1 MKKVFSDP
9 AIKFFISVVGI
20 VVIFIVLKELQHIFI
35 PLVIAYF
42 LFFVFEPLNKFL
54 INKKIPSGLAIL
66 TDLVI
71 IVGVFWAISRVIL
84 DSFSRLGQ
92 ELPAYQEKLDSIV
105 IRTAQSFGLN
115 DAMFSEFNFQT
126 ILKDLDYGGIAS
138 GFFSSTLSLFSTVF
152 FVLFFFI
159 FVSTGHKNI
168 IEAIKK
174 RFVERNVKSSIK
186 ELKKKRKPEI
196 DSQLEGRSRS
206 DFEQLKQSKEEKIEG
221 TFKNITQQIQGYIAA
236 KFLISLLTGSLV
248 GVILWLFGVDF
259 AIVWAVLT
267 FLLNF
272 IPNIGS
278 VIAVILP
285 ALMTL
290 VQFESFGYTLLVS
303 LIIVGV
309 QNIIGNIIEPKI
321 MGNRLGLNPLVILL
335 SLLVWGYIWGIVG
348 MFLSVPLTAIV
359 KIAISN
365 SNSKNMNFLS
375 DLMGN

>member
-186 ELKKKRKPEI
+186 ELKKKRKPEV
-196 DSQLEGRSRS
+196 DSQVEGRSKS

-221 TFKNITQQIQGYIAA
+221 AFKNITQQIQGYIAA

-335 SLLVWGYIWGIVG
+335 SLLVWGYIWGIMG

>member
-9 AIKFFISVVGI
+9 GIKFFISVVGI

-66 TDLVI
+66 ADLVI

-84 DSFSRLGQ
+84 DSFSRLGE

-196 DSQLEGRSRS
+196 DSSVESRSNS

-303 LIIVGV
+303 LIIVAV

-335 SLLVWGYIWGIVG
+335 SLLVWGYIWGIMG

>member
-9 AIKFFISVVGI
+9 GIKFFISVVGI

-54 INKKIPSGLAIL
+54 INKKIPSLLAIL

-92 ELPAYQEKLDSIV
+92 ELPAYQEKLNSIV

-115 DAMFSEFNFQT
+115 DSMFSEFNFQT

-168 IEAIKK
+168 LEAIKK
-174 RFVERNVKSSIK
+174 RFVEKNVKSSIK
-186 ELKKKRKPEI
+186 ELKKKREPEI
-196 DSQLEGRSRS
+196 DSQVESRSKS

-335 SLLVWGYIWGIVG
+335 SLLVWGYIWGIMG

>member
-1 MKKVFSDP
+1 MKKVLSDP

-105 IRTAQSFGLN
+105 IKTAQSFGLN
-115 DAMFSEFNFQT
+115 DSIFSEFNFNT

-159 FVSTGHKNI
+159 FVSTGHKKI

-174 RFVERNVKSSIK
+174 RFVEKNIKSSIK

-196 DSQLEGRSRS
+196 DSQTQSESKS
-206 DFEQLKQSKEEKIEG
+206 DFEQLKQSREEKIEG

-236 KFLISLLTGSLV
+236 KFLISLLTGTLV

-303 LIIVGV
+303 LIIVAV

-359 KIAISN
+359 KITISS

>member
-9 AIKFFISVVGI
+9 GIKFFISVVGI

-54 INKKIPSGLAIL
+54 INKKFPSGLAIL
-66 TDLVI
+66 ADLVI

-84 DSFSRLGQ
+84 DSFSRLGE

-196 DSQLEGRSRS
+196 DSQVESRSNS

-221 TFKNITQQIQGYIAA
+221 AFKNITQQIQGYIAA

-303 LIIVGV
+303 LIIVAV

-335 SLLVWGYIWGIVG
+335 SLLVWGYIWGIMG

>member
-1 MKKVFSDP
+1 MKKTYSDP
-9 AIKFFISVVGI
+9 VVKLFISIVGI
-20 VVIFIVLKELQHIFI
+20 VIIFIVLKELQHIFI

-54 INKKIPSGLAIL
+54 ASKKVPSGITILA
-66 TDLVI
+66 DLVI
-71 IVGVFWAISRVIL
+71 IVGVIWGISRVIV
-84 DSFSRLGQ
+84 DSFSRLGRQ
-92 ELPAYQEKLDSIV
+92 LPEYQEKLDSII
-105 IRTAQSFGLN
+105 IRTANSFGLN
-115 DAMFSEFNFQT
+115 DSLFRDFNFQS
-126 ILKDLDYGGIAS
+126 ILSELDYGGIAS
-138 GFFSSTLSLFSTVF
+138 GFFSSTLSLFSTLF

-174 RFVERNVKSSIK
+174 RFVERNVKTSIK
-186 ELKKKRKPEI
+186 ELKRQRKPDLES
-196 DSQLEGRSRS
+196 DSVS
-206 DFEQLKQSKEEKIEG
+206 DVDGDIAELKKIRETIIEG

-236 KFLISLLTGSLV
+236 KFLISLLTGTLV
-248 GVILWLFGVDF
+248 GTILWLFGVDF
-259 AIVWAVLT
+259 AIVWAVMT

-303 LIIVGV
+303 AIIVGV
-309 QNIIGNIIEPKI
+309 QNIIGNFFEPKI

-359 KIAISN
+359 KIVISN

>member
-9 AIKFFISVVGI
+9 GIKFFISVVGI

-54 INKKIPSGLAIL
+54 INKKIPSLLAIL

-92 ELPAYQEKLDSIV
+92 ELPAYQEKLNSIV

-115 DAMFSEFNFQT
+115 DSMFSEFNFQT

-168 IEAIKK
+168 LEAIKK
-174 RFVERNVKSSIK
+174 RFVEKNVKSSIK
-186 ELKKKRKPEI
+186 ELKKKREPEI
-196 DSQLEGRSRS
+196 DSQVESRSKS

-335 SLLVWGYIWGIVG
+335 SLLVWGYIWGIMG

-365 SNSKNMNFLS
+365 SNSKNMSFLS

>member
-9 AIKFFISVVGI
+9 GIKFFISVVGI

-54 INKKIPSGLAIL
+54 INKKFPSGLAIL
-66 TDLVI
+66 ADLVI

-84 DSFSRLGQ
+84 DSFSRLGE

-196 DSQLEGRSRS
+196 DSSVESRSNS

-303 LIIVGV
+303 LIIVAV

-335 SLLVWGYIWGIVG
+335 SLLVWGYIWGIMG